1 MSNIN
6 IYHFSDT
13 HGFHKEI
20 PTSMFKDID
29 IVVFTGD
36 AANSKNEQINL
47 LELKSFV
54 DWYKEVPVKHKIF
67 VAGNHDVCIEKGLF
81 TKLDFEQAGIIYLED
96 SHVEIEGLKIYG
108 TPYTPA
114 YYDWAF
120 QMPREKMGEVW
131 DAVPEDTDIL
141 LSHGPPLN
149 ILDAYADEWGSIEHV
164 GDRTLGN
171 LISYRGAGIRAI
183 CFGHIH
189 SNDWVLNAGIMKHS
203 IENIIYSNGSCV
215 TDGRFAYGLTSFGN
229 LIKI

>member
-54 DWYKEVPVKHKIF
+54 GWYKNVPVKHKIF
-67 VAGNHDVCIEKGLF
+67 VAGNHDVCIQKELF
-81 TKLDFEQAGIIYLED
+81 TKADFEEAGIVYLED
-96 SHVEIEGLKIYG
+96 SYVEIEGLKIYG

-114 YYDWAF
+114 YFDWAF
-120 QMPREKMGEVW
+120 QMPREDMSKVW

-141 LSHGPPLN
+141 LTHGPPLN
-149 ILDAYADEWGSIEHV
+149 IFDAYADDWGGITHV

-171 LISYRGAGIRAI
+171 LIVYRGGGIRAV

-189 SNDWVLNAGIMKHS
+189 SNEWVINAGIMKHS
-203 IENIIYSNGSCV
+203 IGDIIYSNGSCV
-215 TDGRFAYGLTSFGN
+215 TDEYFAQGLTSFGN
-229 LIKI
+229 LIKL